1 MVKDTDYELMEQHAE
16 GEHEEGEHEEGE
28 HDECHEGHGHEE
40 GPTVFSNEST
50 EVQVAL
56 NLNQGER
63 VRRVVF
69 NYAQEEM
76 SIIGEEAFMAPVD
89 STETTLGFFSS
100 DDVGFATLDLGLRFD
115 RVERDGAIAE
125 MHHDE

>member
-1 MVKDTDYELMEQHAE
+1 M
-16 GEHEEGEHEEGE
+16 
-28 HDECHEGHGHEE
+28 
-40 GPTVFSNEST
+40 FSNEST

-125 MHHDE
+125 MHHDEEHEEDHDEDHEGEHEGEHEEHHEGEMVFESQSFK